1 MRSIS
6 CLLFLQLFPG
16 QPSRLEKHFL
26 VNLGDEMIRNGS
38 NPQPEIEKDNRD
50 NNGLEETAP
59 MERGFESEVKT
70 GVDYSLSKKRK
81 LCDFCKDWGFCR
93 WCLMK
98 CTQWEAQKTI
108 SRSLGVGMAKR
119 PTLCIH
125 CKRLKSVLEICGRE
139 KKPIEEAYAKRG

>member
-1 MRSIS
+1 MRITS
-6 CLLFLQLFPG
+6 CLLFLQLLR
-16 QPSRLEKHFL
+16 SRPPCLAKQFL
-26 VNLGDEMIRNGS
+26 VNLGDEMIKNGS
-38 NPQPEIEKDNRD
+38 NPQPEIEKADSVKY
-50 NNGLEETAP
+50 GLEETAS
-59 MERGFESEVKT
+59 MESGLESEVKA
-70 GVDYSLSKKRK
+70 GVDYSLSKKEK

-108 SRSLGVGMAKR
+108 SRSTGVGVAKR

-139 KKPIEEAYAKRG
+139 KKPTGEAYAKRG